1 MTERTTDQTSLPAG
15 PETGEETAPQPP
27 PHWEADIVAA
37 DGGTVHLRPIRP
49 EDAEGINGLMERSSD
64 QTRYYRFFGP
74 MKRLSER
81 DLHRFTHVDHV
92 DRVAF
97 VVLLGE
103 QIVAVGRF
111 DRYPGTD
118 DAEVAFLVEDAHQR
132 RGLGSVLLEHLA
144 AAARER
150 GIKNFVAEVLAQNSK
165 MVRVFQDAGYESER
179 SYEDGVVHLTFPI
192 EQTEDALA
200 VAYEREQRS
209 ESRSIARLLTPSSVA
224 VVGASNDEGKIGNAL
239 LRHLLEYGFAGP
251 VYPVNPGARHV
262 RGVPAYADIE
272 SIPDD
277 VDLAVLAVPADEVA
291 GVVEACR
298 RKRVRGLVV
307 VSGGFGETGPEGRD
321 GRAAARGRRPGLRHA
336 GGRTQL
342 PRHREHR
349 PRGAAQREPGA
360 DGPRPRPGRASS
372 PSPDRS
378 GVALLERARSR
389 NLGLS
394 TFVSAGNRADVSGND
409 LLQYW
414 ATDPG
419 TEVVLLH
426 LESFGNPRKFARLA
440 RSVGR
445 TKPVVAVK
453 SGRHVKVT
461 RGLAGTSVA
470 VPEQS
475 VAALFASA
483 GVIRVETVAQMFD
496 VGTLLAHQPLPVGRR
511 VAIVGNSTAIG
522 VLVADAILDQ
532 GLELARE
539 EPVDIGASGTPED
552 FRAAL
557 QEAVDDDGVDAV
569 VAVFLP
575 PLMAGSKEFGPA
587 LRDVAQGS
595 AKPIVA
601 SFLSTEGIPPEL
613 AVLDEDGMP
622 ARGSV
627 PSYSTPERAVIS
639 LAKVAEYARW
649 RRRPVGELPE
659 LPDVDEDAGR
669 AIVRTR
675 PGRGAGRPRPHRRR
689 ADRPA
694 GRLRRAAA
702 RHADR
707 RRRRRGGR
715 RGRARSAIPVV
726 LKSTAPWLRHR
737 PDLGGRAAGP
747 GRRRRGAGGVRRDPV
762 RRPGDRAGD
771 GGARRGD
778 GRGDRRRPVVR
789 RAGQLRARGS
799 GDRPARRPRL
809 PHAAAHRPGRRGA
822 GARSAGLA
830 AARRLPRVRAGGRR
844 RAGGPAAAR
853 GPAGRR
859 PAGGA
864 AAAPGAGDRRA
875 AEPVARRP
883 LAGRRRRRGLRRPAH
898 GAGRSR
904 PPPDALA
911 GLTSGRSGP
920 RLCARRRGGRTAGRR
935 AGRPESVNGASTSRA
950 PARMRA

>member
-1 MTERTTDQTSLPAG
+1 VTEQAAQPPTDNPA
-15 PETGEETAPQPP
+15 PP

-37 DGGTVHLRPIRP
+37 DGGTVHLRPICP
-49 EDAEGINGLMERSSD
+49 EDADGINGLMERSSD

-74 MKRLSER
+74 MKKLSEK
-81 DLHRFTHVDHV
+81 DLYRFTHVDHV

-97 VVLLGE
+97 VVLLGD
-103 QIVAVGRF
+103 QIIAVGRF

-118 DAEVAFLVEDAHQR
+118 DAEVAFLVEDAHQG

-150 GIKNFVAEVLAQNSK
+150 GITRFVAEVLSQNSR
-165 MVRVFQDAGYESER
+165 MVRVFQDAGYASER

-192 EQTEDALA
+192 DQTEDALA
-200 VAYEREQRS
+200 VSYEREQRS

-272 SIPDD
+272 AIPDD
-277 VDLAVLAVPADEVA
+277 LDLAVLAVPADEVA

-307 VSGGFGETGPEGRD
+307 VSGGFGETGPD
-321 GRAAARGRRPGLRHA
+321 GRAAERQLVAAARASGMRVVGPNCLGIVNTDPEVKLNASLAPMIPGRGRVGFF
-336 GGRTQL
+336 
-342 PRHREHR
+342 
-349 PRGAAQREPGA
+349 AQSG
-360 DGPRPRPGRASS
+360 SL
-372 PSPDRS
+372 
-378 GVALLERARSR
+378 GVALLERARRR

-414 ATDPG
+414 ATDPA

-453 SGRHVKVT
+453 SGRHVQVT

-496 VGTLLAHQPLPVGRR
+496 VGSLLAHQPLPAGPRI
-511 VAIVGNSTAIG
+511 AIVGNSTAIG
-522 VLVADAILDQ
+522 WLVADAVLEE
-532 GLELARE
+532 GLELAHE
-539 EPVDIGASGTPED
+539 EPVDIGATGTRED

-557 QEAVDDDGVDAV
+557 QTAVDDEGVDAV

-575 PLMAGSKEFGPA
+575 PLMAGSTEFGAA
-587 LRDVAQGS
+587 LREVARGS
-595 AKPIVA
+595 DKPIVA
-601 SFLSTEGIPPEL
+601 SFMSTEGIPDEL
-613 AVLDEDGMP
+613 TVLDEDGMP

-639 LAKVAEYARW
+639 LAKAVEYARW

-659 LPDVDEDAGR
+659 LPDVDETTGR
-669 AIVRTR
+669 AVVHAALGENPQGRDLTDDELIALLAAYGVPLLGTRT
-675 PGRGAGRPRPHRRR
+675 ATDVEE
-689 ADRPA
+689 AV
-694 GRLRRAAA
+694 AAA
-702 RHADR
+702 REI
-707 RRRRRGGR
+707 GY
-715 RGRARSAIPVV
+715 PVI

-737 PDLGGRAAGP
+737 PDLGGVRLDLADDEAVRTAFAAIPAGDPVIVQEMAAP
-747 GRRRRGAGGVRRDPV
+747 GVATVVEVVDDPSFGALVSFGLGGVATDLL
-762 RRPGDRAGD
+762 GDRAYRTLPLTDLDAAELVRAPRAWPLLD
-771 GGARRGD
+771 GY
-778 GRGDRRRPVVR
+778 
-789 RAGQLRARGS
+789 RGS
-799 GDRPARRPRL
+799 EPVDVAALENLLLRVARLADDLPEVLRLRLEPVIVGPRDPWHGGRSL
-809 PHAAAHRPGRRGA
+809 VVAGGTCTIGPPTARVAPGPRRM
-822 GARSAGLA
+822 RSA
-830 AARRLPRVRAGGRR
+830 V
-844 RAGGPAAAR
+844 
-853 GPAGRR
+853 
-859 PAGGA
+859 
-864 AAAPGAGDRRA
+864 
-875 AEPVARRP
+875 
-883 LAGRRRRRGLRRPAH
+883 
-898 GAGRSR
+898 
-904 PPPDALA
+904 
-911 GLTSGRSGP
+911 
-920 RLCARRRGGRTAGRR
+920 
-935 AGRPESVNGASTSRA
+935 
-950 PARMRA
+950 

>member
-1 MTERTTDQTSLPAG
+1 VVPA
-15 PETGEETAPQPP
+15 PP
-27 PHWEADIVAA
+27 PHWEADVVAA

-49 EDAEGINGLMERSSD
+49 EDAAGLTGLMDRSSE

-74 MKRLSER
+74 MKRLSDR
-81 DLHRFTHVDHV
+81 DLHRFTHVDH
-92 DRVAF
+92 DNRVAF
-97 VVLLGE
+97 VVLLGD
-103 QIVAVGRF
+103 QVVAVGRY

-118 DAEVAFLVEDAHQR
+118 DAEVAFLVEDAHQG

-144 AAARER
+144 AAGRER
-150 GIKNFVAEVLAQNSK
+150 GITRFVAEVLAQNSR
-165 MVRVFQDAGYESER
+165 MVRVFQDAGYEAER

-192 EQTEDALA
+192 AQTEDALA

-224 VVGASNDEGKIGNAL
+224 VVGASNDEGKIGNAV
-239 LRHLLEYGFAGP
+239 LRHLLDYGFDGP

-262 RGVPAYADIE
+262 RGVPAYGDLE

-291 GVVEACR
+291 AVVEAAR

-307 VSGGFGETGPEGRD
+307 ISGGFGESGPEGRTAE
-321 GRAAARGRRPGLRHA
+321 RRLVAAARASGMRVV
-336 GGRTQL
+336 
-342 PRHREHR
+342 
-349 PRGAAQREPGA
+349 
-360 DGPRPRPGRASS
+360 GPNCLGIVNTDPAVRLNASLAPMIPGRGRVGFFAQSGS
-372 PSPDRS
+372 L

-453 SGRHVKVT
+453 SGRNVQIT

-496 VGTLLAHQPLPVGRR
+496 VGTLLAHQPLPAGKR

-522 VLVADAILDQ
+522 WLVADAVLEE

-539 EPVDIGASGTPED
+539 EPVDIGAGGTPED

-557 QEAVDDDGVDAV
+557 QDAVDDDGVDAV

-575 PLMAGSKEFGPA
+575 PLMGGSQEFGPA
-587 LRDVAQGS
+587 LRGVSEGS
-595 AKPIVA
+595 EKPIVA
-601 SFLSTEGIPPEL
+601 SFLSTEGIRQEI
-613 AVLDEDGMP
+613 AVLDESGMP

-639 LAKVAEYARW
+639 LAKAVQYADW

-659 LPDVDEDAGR
+659 LPDVDEEAARAVVRGVLAEVPTGRDLTDDELIALLAAYGIPLLGTRTVTDAE
-669 AIVRTR
+669 AAV
-675 PGRGAGRPRPHRRR
+675 
-689 ADRPA
+689 
-694 GRLRRAAA
+694 AAA
-702 RHADR
+702 TEV
-707 RRRRRGGR
+707 GY
-715 RGRARSAIPVV
+715 PVV

-737 PDLGGRAAGP
+737 SDLGGVRLDLPDADAVRTAFAAIPSGDPVIVQEMAAPGVATVVEIVDDPSFGALVSFGLGGVATDLLGDRAFRTLPLTDLDAAELVRAPRAWPLLDGYRGSEPVDVAALEDLLLRVARLADDLPEVLRLTLEPVIVGP
-747 GRRRRGAGGVRRDPV
+747 PNPWHGGRSLVVAGGIGRVGPPTGRVDPGPRRMRDPV
-762 RRPGDRAGD
+762 
-771 GGARRGD
+771 
-778 GRGDRRRPVVR
+778 
-789 RAGQLRARGS
+789 
-799 GDRPARRPRL
+799 
-809 PHAAAHRPGRRGA
+809 
-822 GARSAGLA
+822 
-830 AARRLPRVRAGGRR
+830 
-844 RAGGPAAAR
+844 
-853 GPAGRR
+853 
-859 PAGGA
+859 
-864 AAAPGAGDRRA
+864 
-875 AEPVARRP
+875 
-883 LAGRRRRRGLRRPAH
+883 
-898 GAGRSR
+898 
-904 PPPDALA
+904 
-911 GLTSGRSGP
+911 
-920 RLCARRRGGRTAGRR
+920 
-935 AGRPESVNGASTSRA
+935 
-950 PARMRA
+950 

>member
-1 MTERTTDQTSLPAG
+1 VTEGGTGPVPGAGTEDPGGAPGNPA
-15 PETGEETAPQPP
+15 PP

-37 DGGTVHLRPIRP
+37 DGGTVHLRPICP
-49 EDAEGINGLMERSSD
+49 EDAEALVGLMDRSSD

-74 MKRLSER
+74 MKRLSDR

-97 VVLLGE
+97 VVLLGD
-103 QIVAVGRF
+103 QIIGVGRF

-118 DAEVAFLVEDAHQR
+118 DAEIAFLVEDAHQG

-144 AAARER
+144 AAGRER
-150 GIKNFVAEVLAQNSK
+150 GIRNFVAEVLAQNSR
-165 MVRVFQDAGYESER
+165 MVRVFQDAGYQAER

-209 ESRSIARLLTPSSVA
+209 ESRSIARLVKPSSVA
-224 VVGASNDEGKIGNAL
+224 VVGASNDDGKIGNAL
-239 LRHLLEYGFAGP
+239 LRHLLDYGFAGP

-272 SIPDD
+272 SIPED
-277 VDLAVLAVPADEVA
+277 VDLAVVAVPADEVA

-307 VSGGFGETGPEGRD
+307 VSGGFGETGPEGRA
-321 GRAAARGRRPGLRHA
+321 RERQLVAAARASGMRVV
-336 GGRTQL
+336 
-342 PRHREHR
+342 
-349 PRGAAQREPGA
+349 
-360 DGPRPRPGRASS
+360 GPNCLGMVNTDPEVRLNASLAPLIPGRGRVGFFAQSGS
-372 PSPDRS
+372 L

-453 SGRHVKVT
+453 SGRHVQVT

-496 VGTLLAHQPLPVGRR
+496 VGTLLAHQPLPPGKR

-522 VLVADAILDQ
+522 WLVADAVLDQ

-539 EPVDIGASGTPED
+539 EPVDIGAGGTPED

-575 PLMAGSKEFGPA
+575 PLMAGSTEFGPA
-587 LRDVAQGS
+587 LREVSRRSFKPVA
-595 AKPIVA
+595 A

-613 AVLDEDGMP
+613 VVLDDSGMP

-627 PSYSTPERAVIS
+627 PSYSTPERAVIA
-639 LAKVAEYARW
+639 LAKVVEYARW
-649 RRRPVGELPE
+649 RSRPVGELPE
-659 LPDVDEDAGR
+659 LPDVDEPTGKALVREVLADAPSGR
-669 AIVRTR
+669 DLTDEELIALLAAYGVPLLGTRTVTD
-675 PGRGAGRPRPHRRR
+675 
-689 ADRPA
+689 ADQA
-694 GRLRRAAA
+694 VAAA
-702 RHADR
+702 QEI
-707 RRRRRGGR
+707 GY
-715 RGRARSAIPVV
+715 PVV

-737 PDLGGRAAGP
+737 SDLGGVRLDLADAEAVRTAFAAIPSGDPVIVQEMAAP
-747 GRRRRGAGGVRRDPV
+747 GVATVVEIVDDPSFGALVSFGLGGVATDLL
-762 RRPGDRAGD
+762 GDRAYRTLPLTDLDAAELVRAPRAFPLLD
-771 GGARRGD
+771 GY
-778 GRGDRRRPVVR
+778 
-789 RAGQLRARGS
+789 RGS
-799 GDRPARRPRL
+799 EPVDLAALEDLLLRVARLADDLPEVLRL
-809 PHAAAHRPGRRGA
+809 ALEPVIVGPPDPWHGGRSLVVA
-822 GARSAGLA
+822 GAKGHVGPPT
-830 AARRLPRVRAGGRR
+830 ARVDP
-844 RAGGPAAAR
+844 
-853 GPAGRR
+853 
-859 PAGGA
+859 
-864 AAAPGAGDRRA
+864 
-875 AEPVARRP
+875 
-883 LAGRRRRRGLRRPAH
+883 
-898 GAGRSR
+898 
-904 PPPDALA
+904 
-911 GLTSGRSGP
+911 GP
-920 RLCARRRGGRTAGRR
+920 R
-935 AGRPESVNGASTSRA
+935 
-950 PARMRA
+950 RMRSPV